1 LNPKSKTFLTTKTQK
16 SMVFYF
22 YSRTSTVIQN
32 SARQIET
39 FKSHECFDPSRLFVE
54 RIQGNIPFMERPE
67 AVRMF
72 DELTNQSEP
81 CTVVVDSIDRLG
93 RNLIDIL
100 HTIDLFTKNHI
111 NLKSIKE
118 GFNTLLD
125 NGDVNPMAQLVIS
138 CMGSIAEMNRNQ
150 IKTRALEG
158 IRVAQ
163 ALGKFQGRKV
173 GAIQTDEKLLQR
185 HQPIVKKLQKGISIR
200 DISEITGASSATICK
215 VKKVMVNRKMLEV

>member
-1 LNPKSKTFLTTKTQK
+1 
-16 SMVFYF
+16 MVFYF
-22 YSRTSTVIQN
+22 YSRTSTVLQN

-39 FKSHECFDPSRLFVE
+39 FKSHEGFDPSRLFVE
-54 RIQGNIPFMERPE
+54 RIQGNVPFMERPE
-67 AVRMF
+67 AVKLF

-100 HTIDLFTKNHI
+100 HTIDLLTKNKI

-118 GFNTLLD
+118 GFTTLLD

-150 IKTRALEG
+150 IKTRAIEG

-173 GAIQTDEKLLQR
+173 GAVQSDEKLLQR
-185 HQPIVKKLQKGISIR
+185 HQSICKKLQKGISIR

-215 VKKVMVNRKMLEV
+215 VKKVMVNRKMLKV

>member
-1 LNPKSKTFLTTKTQK
+1 
-16 SMVFYF
+16 MVFYF
-22 YSRTSTVIQN
+22 YSRTSTVLQN

-39 FKSHECFDPSRLFVE
+39 FKSHEGFDPSRLFVE
-54 RIQGNIPFMERPE
+54 RIQGNIPFMERSE

-100 HTIDLFTKNHI
+100 HTIDLFTKNKI

-118 GFNTLLD
+118 GFTTLLD

-163 ALGKFQGRKV
+163 ALGKYQGRKI
-173 GAIQTDEKLLQR
+173 GATQTDEKLLHR
-185 HQPIVKKLQKGISIR
+185 HQTIVKKIQKGISVR

-215 VKKVMVNRKMLEV
+215 VKRVMVNRKMLDL

>member
-1 LNPKSKTFLTTKTQK
+1 
-16 SMVFYF
+16 MVFYF
-22 YSRTSTVIQN
+22 YSRTSTVLQN

-39 FKSHECFDPSRLFVE
+39 FKTHEGFNLNNLFVE

-67 AVRMF
+67 AVKMF
-72 DELTNQSEP
+72 DTITNQSEG

-100 HTIDLFTKNHI
+100 HTIELFTKNKI

-125 NGDVNPMAQLVIS
+125 NGDINPMAQLVIS

-150 IKTRALEG
+150 IKTRAMEG
-158 IRVAQ
+158 IKVAQ
-163 ALGKFQGRKV
+163 ALGKFQGRKI
-173 GAIQTDEKLLQR
+173 GAVQSDEKLLQR
-185 HQPIVKKLQKGISIR
+185 HQSITKKLQKGLSIR
-200 DISEITGASSATICK
+200 DIVEITGASSATICK
-215 VKKVMVNRKMLEV
+215 VKKVMINRKMLEI

>member
-1 LNPKSKTFLTTKTQK
+1 
-16 SMVFYF
+16 MVFYF
-22 YSRTSTVIQN
+22 YSRTSTVLQN

-39 FKSHECFDPSRLFVE
+39 FKSHEGFDPSRLFVE

-72 DELTNQSEP
+72 DELTNQSER

-100 HTIDLFTKNHI
+100 HTISLFTQNQI

-118 GFNTLLD
+118 GFTTLLD

-150 IKTRALEG
+150 IKQRAMEG
-158 IRVAQ
+158 IKVAQ
-163 ALGKFQGRKV
+163 ALGKYQGRKT
-173 GAIQTDEKLLQR
+173 GATQTDEKLLQR
-185 HQPIVKKLQKGISIR
+185 HQTIVKKLQKNISIR

>member
-1 LNPKSKTFLTTKTQK
+1 
-16 SMVFYF
+16 MVFYF
-22 YSRTSTVIQN
+22 YSRTSTVLQN

-39 FKSHECFDPSRLFVE
+39 FKSHEGFDPSRLFVE

-93 RNLIDIL
+93 RNLLNIL
-100 HTIDLFTKNHI
+100 HTIDLFTKNKI

-118 GFNTLLD
+118 GFTTLLD

-150 IKTRALEG
+150 IKSRALEG

-163 ALGKFQGRKV
+163 ALGKFQGRKL
-173 GAIQTDEKLLQR
+173 GATQTDEKLLQR
-185 HQPIVKKLQKGISIR
+185 HQTIVKKLQKGISIR
-200 DISEITGASSATICK
+200 DISDITGASSATICK
-215 VKKVMVNRKMLEV
+215 VKKVMINRKMLTI

>member
-1 LNPKSKTFLTTKTQK
+1 
-16 SMVFYF
+16 MVFYF
-22 YSRTSTVIQN
+22 YSRTSTVLQN

-39 FKSHECFDPSRLFVE
+39 FKSHEGFAPSRLFVE

-72 DELTNQSEP
+72 DELTNQSER

-93 RNLIDIL
+93 RNLLDIL
-100 HTIDLFTKNHI
+100 HTIDLFTKNKI

-118 GFNTLLD
+118 GFTTLLD

-150 IKTRALEG
+150 IKQRALEG

-163 ALGKFQGRKV
+163 ALGKYQGRKV

-185 HQPIVKKLQKGISIR
+185 HQTIVKKLQKGISVR

-215 VKKVMVNRKMLEV
+215 VKKVMANRKMLEV